1 MSEENV
7 EVVRELYEAMD
18 AGRLD
23 PVLSFLD
30 PEIEYVNP
38 PDAIDPGTRHG
49 IQGMVEAVAN
59 VTEPFESS
67 AHTIEDIVPNGDKVL
82 VTVTFRATGRGS
94 GASAEQDEAHV
105 WTFNEGKVVRFQW
118 FHGRDQAKALKAAGL
133 SE

>member
-67 AHTIEDIVPNGDKVL
+67 AHKESTGSRCPASIASYSSRTISAFPSDIA
-82 VTVTFRATGRGS
+82 RAVS
-94 GASAEQDEAHV
+94 
-105 WTFNEGKVVRFQW
+105 
-118 FHGRDQAKALKAAGL
+118 RDGGVAAWR
-133 SE
+133 